1 MSQLAFAIQVEEVT
15 ITMIQIIQ
23 FPQKYVVVYTI

>member
-15 ITMIQIIQ
+15 ITVIQIIQ
-23 FPQKYVVVYTI
+23 LPQKYVVVYTI

>member
-23 FPQKYVVVYTI
+23 LPQKYVVVYTI